1 VNYDLR
7 RGVDGEIT
15 VFSFFFFSFFFF
27 LEPDLCLFRLVP
39 NLLGAS
45 LGITVGMNLIV
56 DC

>member
-15 VFSFFFFSFFFF
+15 VFFFFFFFFF